1 MDVWIDMKV
10 MIILMLFMTF
20 TAHSEQYAETAV
32 GDEVVLYD
40 SKTWMLVHM
49 SEETAAAEKLV
60 IWPIVATKDSQL
72 VLLREKTWEFLTP
85 DDSVG
90 TSYAMIDRPVMAYY
104 AVEEP
109 PEVCAMQRPVYPWGA
124 AVKGHEG
131 KTTVKA
137 LIGTDGQVMAV
148 DILESSGYMELDQA
162 AKKAA
167 WKARFNRATHKGHPV
182 RVWVS
187 MPFTFTLRYMEL
199 QQN

>member
-1 MDVWIDMKV
+1 MKV
-10 MIILMLFMTF
+10 LLILMLLVV
-20 TAHSEQYAETAV
+20 AAIRAQQYAETAV

-40 SKTWMLVHM
+40 NKTWMLVDM
-49 SEETAAAEKLV
+49 SEETASAEKLV

-72 VLLREKTWEFLTP
+72 VLLREKTWEYLRP

-90 TSYAMIDRPVMAYY
+90 ASYAMIDRPIMAYY
-104 AVEEP
+104 AVDEP
-109 PEVCAMQRPVYPWGA
+109 PEVCAMQRPEYPWGA

-137 LIGTDGQVMAV
+137 LIGTDGQVIEV

-187 MPFTFTLRYMEL
+187 MPFTFTLRYMDI